1 MIRKTVGTAAV
12 ITIVVTALAGCSLFG
27 GKGDALPMPSST
39 RTPHASPSATV
50 DGRDAASEDV
60 TPTPTKHLA
69 TPEPVSTPV
78 PDPTIS
84 AIPRGTVLAQGDV
97 ASPKG
102 SIHFHFRMLADGAGQ
117 YIAEYSSF
125 RSTLPVP
132 VGVTLIEVPP
142 NVGDGITDHGVG
154 DHQLGGPTS
163 GVAPTTT
170 QSFSTVGR
178 PSYLASLVVYSNATD
193 GASLPVE
200 IGPGKILAVNSVS
213 WSIPAQQT
221 NVHPVDS
228 GARPLA
234 AGNVTSKTA
243 AGAPGRY
250 LVAHGDLIADVAARF
265 GISVTDLI
273 WLNQGLQVFGDDQE
287 LYENTRLNLD
297 PANR

>member
-1 MIRKTVGTAAV
+1 MFRKTAGVVAVTAAA
-12 ITIVVTALAGCSLFG
+12 IVTLAGCSLFG
-27 GKGDALPMPSST
+27 GKGESLPVPSST
-39 RTPHASPSATV
+39 RTPHATSTGTAA
-50 DGRDAASEDV
+50 GHDAAGDAV

-78 PDPTIS
+78 PEPVIS
-84 AIPRGTVLAQGDV
+84 AIPQGTVLAQGDV

-102 SIHFHFRMLADGAGQ
+102 SIHFHFRMLADGKGQ
-117 YIAEYSSF
+117 YVAEYSSY

-132 VGVTLIEVPP
+132 VGVTLIDIPP
-142 NVGDGITDHGVG
+142 HVGDGITDHGVG
-154 DHQLGGPTS
+154 DHQLGGPTT
-163 GVAPTTT
+163 GVAPTTS

-178 PSYLASLVVYSNATD
+178 PSYLGSLVVYSDATD
-193 GASLPVE
+193 GADLPVE

-213 WSIPAQQT
+213 WTIPAQQT
-221 NVHPVDS
+221 NVHPVDKGS
-228 GARPLA
+228 QPFALGV
-234 AGNVTSKTA
+234 VTSKTT

-250 LVAHGDLIADVAARF
+250 LVAHGDLAANVAARF

-273 WLNQGLQVFGDDQE
+273 WLNQGLQVLGDDQQ